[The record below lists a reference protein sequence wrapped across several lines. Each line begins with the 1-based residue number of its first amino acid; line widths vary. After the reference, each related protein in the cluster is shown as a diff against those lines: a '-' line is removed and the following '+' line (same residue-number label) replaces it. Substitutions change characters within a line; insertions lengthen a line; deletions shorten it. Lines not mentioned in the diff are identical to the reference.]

1 MKFNIK
7 MIQLVKDN
15 SQPFSVTRKQNGSI
29 NEDGS
34 YDGGQEITFLSNF
47 MVTTAKKEDVNL
59 LNIGNTSYQLVKIRQ
74 MKDDT
79 NLIKEN
85 DEFVFNGFNF
95 KVIKPKL
102 YMEHVSDFYT
112 WFALTEVDAND

>member
-7 MIQLVKDN
+7 MIQLVKNN
-15 SQPFSVTRKQNGSI
+15 SQPFEITRKQNGSLGD
-29 NEDGS
+29 DGS
-34 YDGGQEITFLSNF
+34 WNEGQKLTFLSNL
-47 MVTTAKKEDVNL
+47 MITTAKKEDESL
-59 LNIGNTSYQLVKIRQ
+59 LDIGNTSYQLVKIRQ

-85 DEFVFNGFNF
+85 DEFIFNGFNF

-102 YMEHVSDFYT
+102 YMEHFSDFYT
-112 WFALTEVDAND
+112 WYALTEVDAR